1 MGAVS
6 DFQAVSSGLGAEV
19 RKALE
24 TAVEGLQEGAVPEG
38 AAPSWRIL
46 AEIAR
51 GVADTAD
58 EYRRNKDGRGYL
70 AAVRDLEGLLDE
82 LFPKGGT
89 DGGRARRGG
98 DGAPDDRSAE
108 LAGVLGSGPTLG
120 DSA

>member
-6 DFQAVSSGLGAEV
+6 DFQVISSGLGAEV

-38 AAPSWRIL
+38 AAPSWRVL

-58 EYRRNKDGRGYL
+58 EYRRNRDGRGYL

-82 LFPKGGT
+82 LFPKGGS
-89 DGGRARRGG
+89 DGGRSRGG
-98 DGAPDDRSAE
+98 GGGASDGRSAE